1 VRKLLPLAL
10 LLAACGSTT
19 RLTKTASTA
28 GPTVPSQALTPS
40 TSGTSGTSTNQTPA
54 SCGSA
59 AQGGASQISGT
70 GVSCAT
76 AQQVATTYVK
86 TIQGGSPAPS
96 IISVGGTQFTC
107 SSVSQSQS
115 PTVSCDAPGNP
126 GAVVFKAG

>member
-1 VRKLLPLAL
+1 VARLLPLAL

-19 RLTKTASTA
+19 TLTKTASTA

-40 TSGTSGTSTNQTPA
+40 TSGTSTNQTPA
-54 SCGSA
+54 NCGSA
-59 AQGGASQISGT
+59 AQGAASQISGT
-70 GVSCAT
+70 SVSCAT

-107 SSVSQSQS
+107 SSVSQSQG

>member
-10 LLAACGSTT
+10 LLAGCGSTT
-19 RLTKTASTA
+19 TLTKTASTA

-40 TSGTSGTSTNQTPA
+40 TSGTSTNQTPA

-59 AQGGASQISGT
+59 AQGTASQISGT

-86 TIQGGSPAPS
+86 TIQGGSPAPT

-107 SSVSQSQS
+107 SSLSQSQGS
-115 PTVSCDAPGNP
+115 TVSCDAPGNP
-126 GAVVFKAG
+126 GAVVFKPR